1 MVMSSSTRIRPR
13 ILILDMLD
21 IIVQLFISVDENMQN
36 KRPTSRYLIS
46 TGLYSVGVYVHLRL
60 YFI

>member
-1 MVMSSSTRIRPR
+1 MSSSTRIRPC

-36 KRPTSRYLIS
+36 KRPGEYAHRRSARSGHGI
-46 TGLYSVGVYVHLRL
+46 HMHIR
-60 YFI
+60 